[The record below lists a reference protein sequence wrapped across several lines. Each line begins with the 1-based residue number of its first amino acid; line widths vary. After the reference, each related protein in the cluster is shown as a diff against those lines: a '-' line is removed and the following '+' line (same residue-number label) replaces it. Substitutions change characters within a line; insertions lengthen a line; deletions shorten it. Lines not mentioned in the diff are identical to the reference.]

1 MPGLTKNENRGLAK
15 KEVDFLV
22 LAEAYVGEY
31 ASGKSEVAVNRAL
44 QLLSDASGVTL
55 ADLDLVEPCYTLRPL
70 QDKLTKMGLKVI
82 SWQTGDV
89 LGLGETGG
97 IIHPAVRWV
106 LHSSGPVV
114 LDVGYGAF
122 GAKTLDLLEKNEEKD
137 LRVYGVVNCGR
148 PLTSSV
154 EGIVDYVLSLGRV
167 DGLVNNSHLG
177 EETDEQFILESYEMV
192 KKAADCLQLPLKAT
206 SVLPQFAALA
216 EENCDTSVWLLQRYM
231 DKAFW

>member
-1 MPGLTKNENRGLAK
+1 MA
-15 KEVDFLV
+15 

-44 QLLSDASGVTL
+44 QLLSNGLTVTL

-70 QDKLTKMGLKVI
+70 QDKLTEMGLKVV
-82 SWQTGDV
+82 SWQTGDL
-89 LGLGETGG
+89 LGLGEIGG

-106 LHSSGPVV
+106 LHSSGSVV

-122 GAKTLDLLEKNEEKD
+122 GAKTLDLLEKNEEKK
-137 LRVYGVVNCGR
+137 LQIYGVVNCGR

-154 EGIVDYVLSLGRV
+154 EGIVDYVLSLGKI
-167 DGLVNNSHLG
+167 DGLVDNSHLG
-177 EETDEQFILESYEMV
+177 EETDEQFILESYELV
-192 KKAADCLQLPLKAT
+192 KKAAECLQIPLMAV
-206 SVLPQFAALA
+206 SVLPQFAALL
-216 EENCDTSVWLLQRYM
+216 ERNCDTSVWFLQRYM